1 MSVAGMAQAQLAFDP
16 TSLEVEVDGEA
27 TAMLSFPG
35 LTGGIMLG
43 VMVSSANP
51 ATAQVA
57 PESVMVTFTADTPSH
72 DVTIAGVAKGEVVV
86 MAVGSSL
93 GFLASAELMVTVV
106 SAPEPVDLTL
116 AFDPSVLEVTAG
128 SSATVTLSLLD
139 RPASSMVTVTVST
152 TGEAARLVTPD
163 RLMFTATTTN
173 LEVTVEGVA
182 EGEATVTA
190 DVDTADLP
198 SDVSVAGAELT
209 VTVVPAP
216 IHLQLAFD
224 STSLKVAAGSSATV
238 TLRLPDV
245 PADATVFVG
254 LRIIRQDEPLVK
266 LVRPE
271 TAIFSAGI
279 TSHDVT
285 VEGVAVGNAT
295 LRAEEATSRLP
306 PDSTVALADLAVTV
320 VPPPVHLRL
329 AFDPPALEVTAG
341 SSATVMLSLP
351 DVPAG
356 FLVSVEV
363 SVAGEAVEQVG
374 GFRVGFDRTVPPYL
388 VTIEGVSAGNA
399 TLTAVRVDCTIDTLA
414 THPECGLP
422 PNSTVEPA
430 ELLVTVL
437 PPTVHLQLAFETTSL
452 EVMAGTTTTVM
463 LRLLG
468 DVPAGAMVEAR
479 AFPEKET
486 TAQVVTGLVVFDAA
500 TTSHAV
506 TVAGVVAGNA
516 MVVAFALNRVG
527 VSADSS
533 VGNAFLQVTV
543 VPVPPIMLFAFD
555 PTSLTVVAGATATAV
570 LSLLGDVPASAKVL
584 VELSVADATTARV
597 VTPESVVLD
606 ADTPSHAV
614 AIAGVAE
621 GSATVTAEAM
631 GFIGLPEGSSVASTE
646 LAVTV
651 VLPTVH
657 LQLAFDTTS
666 LTVAVGSEETVVL
679 SLVGVPAGAMVTVGL
694 SAMDETTA
702 QVVTAPVTFDAE
714 TTSRKVTVLGVA
726 TGNTTVI
733 SVEITPGGLSDDST
747 IAPAELAVTVVLP
760 TVALEL
766 AFDPPVLAVA
776 PGSSRTAT
784 LSLSGVPMGA
794 AVTVELSAA
803 DSTTARLVTEPELR
817 FTAETPSYD
826 VTVAGVAEGSATV
839 TAELVSFL
847 GLSEAST
854 VLSAQLPITVAPGLR
869 LRARVLL
876 EGPLQ

>member
-1 MSVAGMAQAQLAFDP
+1 MAQAQLAFNP
-16 TSLEVEVDGEA
+16 TSLEVEVGSEA
-27 TAMLSFPG
+27 TATLSFKG
-35 LTGGIMLG
+35 LPGGIMLELT
-43 VMVSSANP
+43 VSSANP
-51 ATAQVA
+51 ATAQV
-57 PESVMVTFTADTPSH
+57 ESMSMSVVLDADMPSRP
-72 DVTIAGVAKGEVVV
+72 VTIEGVAKGEVVV
-86 MAVGSSL
+86 TAIGGSL
-93 GFLASAELMVTVV
+93 GSLESAELIVTVV
-106 SAPEPVDLTL
+106 PAPEPVDLTL
-116 AFDPSVLEVTAG
+116 AFDPPALGVTAG

-139 RPASSMVTVTVST
+139 RLASSMVTVTLST
-152 TGEAARLVTPD
+152 TGEAARLVTTD
-163 RLMFTATTTN
+163 RLVFTAATTN
-173 LEVTVEGVA
+173 LEVTVAGVA
-182 EGEATVTA
+182 AGEVTVTA
-190 DVDTADLP
+190 EVDTADLP
-198 SDVSVAGAELT
+198 PDVSVAGAELT
-209 VTVVPAP
+209 VTVVPP
-216 IHLQLAFD
+216 PVHLQLAFD
-224 STSLKVAAGSSATV
+224 PMSLTIVAGSEATV
-238 TLRLPDV
+238 TLSLPGV
-245 PADATVFVG
+245 PADATVLVS

-271 TAIFSAGI
+271 TEFFAANT

-295 LRAEEATSRLP
+295 LRAEGTTRNLP
-306 PDSTVALADLAVTV
+306 PDSTVALADLAITV
-320 VPPPVHLRL
+320 VPPPVHLAL
-329 AFDPPALEVTAG
+329 AFDPMSLTVVVGSEATA
-341 SSATVMLSLP
+341 MLSLP

-363 SVAGEAVEQVG
+363 SVAGEAVELMSGFLVG
-374 GFRVGFDRTVPPYL
+374 LDRMSSPHL

-437 PPTVHLQLAFETTSL
+437 PPTVHLQLAFEPTSL

-506 TVAGVVAGNA
+506 TVAGVVAGNV

-527 VSADSS
+527 VSADSTVAS
-533 VGNAFLQVTV
+533 AFLQVTV

-784 LSLSGVPMGA
+784 LSLSDVPMGA

-803 DSTTARLVTEPELR
+803 DATTARLVTEPELR
-817 FTAETPSYD
+817 FTAED
-826 VTVAGVAEGSATV
+826 
-839 TAELVSFL
+839 AELRRDGSGCGRGERDGNGGVGIVS
-847 GLSEAST
+847 
-854 VLSAQLPITVAPGLR
+854 
-869 LRARVLL
+869 RVV
-876 EGPLQ
+876 